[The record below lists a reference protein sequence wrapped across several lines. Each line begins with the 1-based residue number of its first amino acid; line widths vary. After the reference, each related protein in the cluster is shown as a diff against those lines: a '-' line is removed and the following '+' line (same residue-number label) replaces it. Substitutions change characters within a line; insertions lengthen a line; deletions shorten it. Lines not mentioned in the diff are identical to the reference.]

1 MQVSV
6 KVRWR
11 LIGNIRSILRS
22 RDARSWLGAY
32 PPMAIGSRGTA
43 GRRRAMKASQTWATD
58 LFFAMAYVSDQG
70 REEQRDKRTEHTNAC
85 NLW

>member
-6 KVRWR
+6 AIRR
-11 LIGNIRSILRS
+11 SFIGSILSLVRC
-22 RDARSWLGAY
+22 RDARRCLGAY
-32 PPMAIGSRGTA
+32 PPIAIGGRGTA
-43 GRRRAMKASQTWATD
+43 GRCRAIKASWTWATN

-70 REEQRDKRTEHTNAC
+70 REEQRDKRTEHTNAY